1 MITDIF
7 PPLAFCFGFI
17 VTRFLSSRPQSNDGA
32 AGSRLG
38 NKDTDIELGDA
49 QKPPQSTEEVFIS
62 YSNEEEDRELR
73 MMAAMGRI
81 PKEQRRKKRS
91 NRSHQGLHPMTTMRW
106 HV

>member
-17 VTRFLSSRPQSNDGA
+17 VTRFLSSRQSNDGA

-38 NKDTDIELGDA
+38 KVDIELGGA
-49 QKPPQSTEEVFIS
+49 QKPPQSTEEVSIS
-62 YSNEEEDRELR
+62 LGNKEEDRELQL
-73 MMAAMGRI
+73 MAAMGRI
-81 PKEQRRKKRS
+81 PKEQKRKKRS

-106 HV
+106 NV